1 LDEQGAW
8 PSAPPANQWFLPAVQ
23 LAAAGGVVALTW
35 MVRTQDDTRRAEQI
49 VRSAQSV
56 HGVVNNLPVQ
66 GTHALA
72 PAAMAPGA
80 H

>member
-1 LDEQGAW
+1 VNVGAH
-8 PSAPPANQWFLPAVQ
+8 
-23 LAAAGGVVALTW
+23 AAATQSLLPVVPLAEADNVVALTGT
-35 MVRTQDDTRRAEQI
+35 VRTQDDMQRAEQI

-66 GTHALA
+66 GTHTLA

>member
-1 LDEQGAW
+1 
-8 PSAPPANQWFLPAVQ
+8 
-23 LAAAGGVVALTW
+23 